1 MNYRQLYEEGRRRL
15 KTAGISDAALDARIL
30 LEETCHTNLQTMLTD
45 PERAVTE
52 DEEASYRAFI
62 SRRENREPTAMILGK
77 WDFCGLTFALNEET
91 LIPEQDTERLVEV
104 ALERQKEI
112 TVESGEDA
120 SAAEG
125 GARSAAEEDGRHPA
139 SLEEPPK
146 SLRILDLCTGS
157 GCILLSLLHF
167 MPEACGLGTD
177 ISARA
182 LEAAKENAAA
192 LGLDG
197 RACFARGDMWEPAGT
212 ERFDLI
218 VSNPPYIPTDVIP
231 SLEPEVRCGE
241 PYAALDGGAD
251 GLDFYRMI
259 AAKAAEHLKPG
270 GLLVLESGFD
280 EAGAI
285 CGLLAE
291 QGFEAIRTDQ
301 DYGGLDRV
309 VSARRP

>member
-1 MNYRQLYEEGRRRL
+1 MKYRQLYEEGRRRL
-15 KTAGISDAALDARIL
+15 ETAGISDAALDARIL

-52 DEEASYRAFI
+52 DEEASYEALIR
-62 SRRENREPTAMILGK
+62 RRENREPTAMILGK

-104 ALERQKEI
+104 ALERKKEI
-112 TVESGEDA
+112 AVESGEGA
-120 SAAEG
+120 PAAE
-125 GARSAAEEDGRHPA
+125 DVRHPA

-212 ERFDLI
+212 ELFDLI
-218 VSNPPYIPTDVIP
+218 VSNPPYIPTGVIP

-241 PYAALDGGAD
+241 PYAALDGGTD

-285 CGLLAE
+285 CGLLAG

>member
-1 MNYRQLYEEGRRRL
+1 MKYRQLYEEGRRRL
-15 KTAGISDAALDARIL
+15 ETAGISDAALDARIL

-52 DEEASYRAFI
+52 DEEDSYRAFI

-112 TVESGEDA
+112 TDESGEDA
-120 SAAEG
+120 PAAE
-125 GARSAAEEDGRHPA
+125 SGRHPA
-139 SLEEPPK
+139 SLEAPPN

-212 ERFDLI
+212 ELFDLI
-218 VSNPPYIPTDVIP
+218 VSNPPYIPTGVIP

-241 PYAALDGGAD
+241 PYAALDGGTD